1 MKKYWK
7 TLLIS
12 IVIITTIGTYY
23 IQAAMASKNDISFN
37 IETIS
42 GNKEELENHIIE
54 ASYLSG
60 NNHRR
65 LYISKDGS
73 TNRISDSFINEILP
87 LSSIPRNFQKYVQ
100 EHRNFMRGKEL
111 VPGNYYED
119 ESQLIYGT
127 IANKNQKIIKGE
139 PLTFQIEILDKETN
153 GHSSFEINTPALES
167 IEWIYVNDL
176 RVDNGKIKILSTNFL
191 LKGGEE
197 LHIYTFDENIK
208 QIEDDK
214 IIAKSDPEERIVS
227 GIRMF
232 NNFNNFKNENYYL
245 YLEKNDNDSGDG
257 NSKDITSQLY
267 LYNNTTN
274 EVEELKLP
282 EELVPHMNYM
292 TLEGKD
298 IFIPVP
304 LAHGLKLNRYNIE
317 SKQWEKP
324 LTFNYSNTTNDK
336 EQPFLQ
342 LANGKLYAVSRVSGG
357 HLLFIGDSL
366 TGKTLYEGKITNEKR
381 GNFDRD
387 YSLYIEQLYLAD

>member
-12 IVIITTIGTYY
+12 LVIITTIGTYY
-23 IQAAMASKNDISFN
+23 IQAPIASKNAISFN

-42 GNKEELENHIIE
+42 GNKKEIENHIIE

-60 NNHRR
+60 NIHRQ

-73 TNRISDSFINEILP
+73 TNRMSDSIVNEILP
-87 LSSIPRNFQKYVQ
+87 LSSIPRSFQKYIQ

-111 VPGNYYED
+111 VPSNYYED
-119 ESQLIYGT
+119 ESRLIYGT
-127 IANKNQKIIKGE
+127 IANKNKKIIKGE
-139 PLTFQIEILDKETN
+139 PLTFQIEILDKDTN
-153 GHSSFEINTPALES
+153 DHSSFEINTPALES
-167 IEWIYVNDL
+167 IEWINVNDL

-191 LKGGEE
+191 LHGGEE
-197 LHIYTFDENIK
+197 LHVYTFDEDTK
-208 QIEDDK
+208 QIEGDR
-214 IIAKSDPEERIVS
+214 IIAKSNPEERIVS
-227 GIRMF
+227 GIRIF

-245 YLEKNDNDSGDG
+245 YLEKNDNDSGYG
-257 NSKDITSQLY
+257 NSKGITSQLF

-282 EELVPHMNYM
+282 EELEPHMNYM

-317 SKQWEKP
+317 SKQWEEP
-324 LTFNYSNTTNDK
+324 LNFNYSSTTNDK
-336 EQPFLQ
+336 EHPFLQ
-342 LANGKLYAVSRVSGG
+342 LINGKLYAVSRVSDG
-357 HLLFIGDSL
+357 HLLFIGDL
-366 TGKTLYEGKITNEKR
+366 LNGKTLYEGKITDENRE
-381 GNFDRD
+381 NFDRD
-387 YSLYIEQLYLAD
+387 YSLYIEQLYLAE